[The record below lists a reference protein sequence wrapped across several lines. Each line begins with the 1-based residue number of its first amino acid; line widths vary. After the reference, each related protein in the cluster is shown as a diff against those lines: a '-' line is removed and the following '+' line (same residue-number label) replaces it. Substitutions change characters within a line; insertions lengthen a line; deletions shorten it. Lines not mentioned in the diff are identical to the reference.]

1 MKRTTKFLSVLLT
14 LLLTVTVIGC
24 IALAVGSGSTEA
36 GELRTAKAPEK
47 AGYFLYYDAS
57 ASSKYS
63 LKENSAFTDTLN
75 GMAEGD
81 VIKLLSDVTATT
93 ANNTLSTPAGAGIY
107 IDLNGYTLSLETT
120 SAETGSHY
128 LIKPAAGCKL
138 YVYSSDKINKAAVCT
153 YASSGTDVLFNV
165 WGSNTEVYMGTSDA
179 TPVLKYKDINNL
191 SSASK
196 SDTVCSEN
204 GVDVFTK
211 KLFSPAYSGSA
222 PVGSKFTV
230 CGGTYYATGTTAL
243 IDGGY
248 VETDISGATF
258 ISAGGSVFSLD
269 GISKSLA
276 VKDSLLYSEGTVIQN
291 LKASSGLNI
300 KFSDSYIYGS
310 TVLEV
315 KSGNAVTP
323 VFENCH
329 MPSESVYFS
338 DGVNAKV
345 KNNSIRSIMLATASG
360 VFNGGR
366 ISYWDVYDLEA
377 KTVSFTA
384 ASASSDRTV
393 NITWRSHDGE
403 FSETWFK
410 SAGVVPTNPSP
421 AKATDLYVYEYS
433 PKITTTENLGDSVT
447 YTLTP
452 RINFTVRANLSLQAE
467 FVYNLYIPTWVAD
480 SDSFRWARIDK
491 KVDGEFEV
499 ESVVDFSMCAIK
511 TIALSDTLSEEC
523 YVISKSIFAHDGD
536 TEYRLVLNVD
546 GFYERGEI
554 THVQKFSIP
563 DYVRRVN
570 AGSFDDAAKDMVT
583 AALTYIKAARNYES
597 GDVGDSLPY
606 PTADFDAIK
615 GAAYEHKNG
624 TGLSKD
630 VSDAFYA
637 MNMLLGDKVMFS
649 FLIEPEYLEAG
660 NTITFSYQV
669 YGRGTDKVVSKTENC
684 EKDGEYYR
692 VDIPVFAV
700 DLLKYVKIDLSKTGE
715 GVDGYY
721 GLANYVNDM
730 YDPDST
736 TTLNMLLDAIYAYG
750 DAAYKYATTPDD
762 GTPMI
767 KFAIGETTKLV
778 TAESYVIVAS
788 GEKELLAAEE
798 LQAAIYAK
806 TGELLSIV
814 SEKVSGKNS
823 FKINTIAE
831 SASELPDELYS
842 FKVTVSGYDLVFDCS
857 LKSYVGSA
865 MSAFIEKHIAPI
877 ERNKI
882 FAEGFIEQSYTDR
895 VYYSDF
901 GIEGVN
907 LDTLPTKYLDLSI
920 WHGDNLSAIR
930 STLTNNFFDIK
941 AAHDFINN
949 RQTATVLCADENAV
963 YYISETIS
971 GGNVEQIVIKTAVD
985 FGNAAF
991 IIDDSDIPAYT
1002 GVNDEKYSQ
1011 GRKHLFV
1018 IESPYAVTTITSGS
1032 YLKAIKDAGGI
1043 NTDTKK
1049 IDLGLGYPAM
1059 IIPKDNTPADHKIY
1073 RRRGSGQFRGEV
1085 YEELLIIDKDGNID
1099 SSTPV
1104 LFTYENLSSI
1114 RVYRTD
1120 IPEITVEGGVFYTV
1134 ESDINCAIWNGG
1146 NTVTKQSDQYIY
1158 RGIDVRRSNTIIK
1171 NVTHKV
1177 IGEFTPDEELPTNPG
1192 GPKLGAPYE
1201 GFFSTNNSTDVTF
1214 FGCTFE
1220 GRRNYRTYS
1229 IDSKGNVARG
1239 NASSYE
1245 IRVLESNNVTFDSC
1259 VQSNFWVDANTGFE
1273 ATEDTTEFTTSMQK
1287 GTYWGSGGSNDCKN
1301 LTYINS
1307 TISRFDA
1314 HRGLYNG
1321 KIINSTINGI
1331 ELTGFGEMLIQ
1342 DSTIYSYSKTSA
1354 LFALRND
1361 YGNHWDGTIKI
1372 KNLDFYPYETE
1383 EYNYE
1388 DGTATYENG
1397 YEVNLVGHAYT
1408 NWYYGYKSQFPNVII
1423 DGLEFYSRL
1432 SGRMITPDEMG
1443 PIKLVSDN
1451 ASFMKQPDLHLEET
1465 RGLGNSGADA
1475 ILSVVDNDGDGYI
1488 DGTEGLY
1495 NTIAHPSGKYYNNYY
1510 FDTDGDGQAD
1520 QGKYT
1525 VKDPDKG
1532 IPIADFKGTVN
1543 AGMRI
1548 YSNINLNP
1556 VSAPDKIVIKDR
1568 VGYDYASK
1576 YTEYFEKTTFLDD
1589 TLIYVEKQD
1598 ANGNF
1603 ISRDVIKGTYADD
1616 PDTVIPD
1623 IEAPDVD
1630 DPYVEVP
1637 DVDIPEVEH
1646 PSFEYPIPE
1655 EPDLDDP
1662 EDPNPEDPNPEDPN
1676 PEDPNPDDPNPDDPN
1691 PDGYEDPPADFANP
1705 DDSPIVDYQ

>member
-1 MKRTTKFLSVLLT
+1 MKRTAKLLSVLLT
-14 LLLTVTVIGC
+14 FLLAVTVIGC
-24 IALAVGSGSTEA
+24 IALAASSGSSVACEK
-36 GELRTAKAPEK
+36 RIAKAPEK
-47 AGYFLYYDAS
+47 EGYFLYYDYDAGAS
-57 ASSKYS
+57 DKYS
-63 LKENSAFTDTLN
+63 LKPNGEFASTVNSMTD
-75 GMAEGD
+75 GD
-81 VIKLLSDVTATT
+81 VIKLLSDVTSVTESDV
-93 ANNTLSTPAGAGIY
+93 LLTPPGRGIY
-107 IDLNGYTLSLETT
+107 IDLNGYTLSLGT
-120 SAETGSHY
+120 SSTSYDSHY
-128 LIKPAAGCKL
+128 LINPQAGCML
-138 YVYSSDKINKAAVCT
+138 YVYSSDKTGKAAICT
-153 YASSGTDVLFNV
+153 YSPSETEVLFNV
-165 WGSNTEVYMGTSDA
+165 SSNNIEIHMGSASA
-179 TPVLKYKDINNL
+179 IPVLSYESIDNL
-191 SSASK
+191 ETVSK
-196 SDTVCSEN
+196 SNAVCN
-204 GVDVFTK
+204 GNGIDVFTK
-211 KLFSPAYSGSA
+211 QLFSADCVAGAKFSVSG
-222 PVGSKFTV
+222 GN
-230 CGGTYYATGTTAL
+230 YYATGTAAFIRTAC
-243 IDGGY
+243 

-258 ISAGGSVFSLD
+258 ISENGSIFSLD
-269 GISKSLA
+269 GIGAGLTVS
-276 VKDSLLYSEGTVIQN
+276 DSLLYSCATV
-291 LKASSGLNI
+291 LEDVKATSDISI
-300 KFSDSYIYGS
+300 KFSDCYIYGS
-310 TVLEV
+310 AILTE
-315 KSGNAVTP
+315 KSDNTLHP

-329 MPSESVYFS
+329 MPSKSVYYN
-338 DGVNAKV
+338 DGVNAAV
-345 KNNSIRSIMLATASG
+345 KNNSVRSLILATASPVLTEG
-360 VFNGGR
+360 SVSSWNL
-366 ISYWDVYDLEA
+366 YDLDA
-377 KTVSFTA
+377 ITVNFTA
-384 ASASSDRTV
+384 ASASADRIV
-393 NITWRSHDGE
+393 NVTWKTHDGE
-403 FSETWFK
+403 FSENWFK
-410 SAGVVPTNPSP
+410 SAGVVPTNP
-421 AKATDLYVYEYS
+421 AAQKANALYVYEYS
-433 PKITTTENLGDSVT
+433 PKITTTEKLGDSIT

-491 KVDGEFEV
+491 KVDGDFEV
-499 ESVVDFSMCAIK
+499 ESVVDFSNCAIK
-511 TIALSDTLSEEC
+511 TIALSDTLTEKC
-523 YVISKSIFAHDGD
+523 YVISKSILANDGD
-536 TEYRLVLNVD
+536 NEYRLVLNLD
-546 GFYERGEI
+546 GYYDRGEI
-554 THVQKFSIP
+554 THVQNFSIP
-563 DYVRRVN
+563 DYVNRVN
-570 AGSFDDAAKDMVT
+570 KGKFDEAAKNMVN

-597 GDVGDSLPY
+597 GEIGDALPY
-606 PTADFDAIK
+606 PITDFSAIS
-615 GAAYEHKNG
+615 GIAYQNKNS
-624 TGLSKD
+624 SKPSAE
-630 VSDAFYA
+630 VSQAFES
-637 MNMLLGDKVMFS
+637 MNLLLGDKIMFS
-649 FLIEPEYLEAG
+649 FLIESDYLNAG
-660 NTITFSYQV
+660 NTITFGYQV
-669 YGRGTDKVVSKTENC
+669 YGRGTETVVSKTQNAVKE
-684 EKDGEYYR
+684 GEYYR
-692 VDIPVFAV
+692 VDIPVYAV
-700 DLLKYVKIDLSKTGE
+700 DLLKYVKIDLSSTGK
-715 GVDGYY
+715 GDDYRY
-721 GLANYVNDM
+721 GLLNYVNAI
-730 YDPDST
+730 YNPDNES
-736 TTLNMLLDAIYAYG
+736 TLNILLDAIYAYG

-767 KFAIGETTKLV
+767 KFAVGAGTRIM
-778 TAESYVIVAS
+778 TAETYAIIAS
-788 GEKELLAAEE
+788 GDAEIQAAEK

-806 TGELLSIV
+806 TGELLEIA

-823 FKINTIAE
+823 LKINPITK

-842 FKVTVSGYDLVFDCS
+842 FKATVSGYDLVFDCS
-857 LKSYVGSA
+857 LKSYLDSA
-865 MSAFIEKHIAPI
+865 MSAFIEKHITPI
-877 ERNKI
+877 ENNKL
-882 FAEGFIEQSYTDR
+882 FVEGFIEETYTDR

-901 GIEGVN
+901 GISGVN
-907 LDTLPTKYLDLSI
+907 LDTLSSKYLDLSI

-930 STLTNNFFDIK
+930 SSLSNNFFEIK
-941 AAHDFINN
+941 AAHDFINS
-949 RQTATVLCADENAV
+949 RETSYTLCADDGAV
-963 YYISETIS
+963 YYISETVS
-971 GGNVEQIVIKTAVD
+971 GGTVQQISIKTAVD

-991 IIDDSDIPAYT
+991 IIDDSDIPAFKT
-1002 GVNDEKYSQ
+1002 SANEGKYNQ
-1011 GRKHLFV
+1011 GLQHLFV

-1059 IIPKDNTPADHKIY
+1059 IIPKDNTPANHKIY
-1073 RRRGSGQFRGEV
+1073 RRKGSTQYKGEV

-1134 ESDINCAIWNGG
+1134 ESDINCAIWDGG
-1146 NTVTKQSDQYIY
+1146 ITVTKQNDSYIH
-1158 RGIDVRRSNTIIK
+1158 RGIDVRRSNTVIK
-1171 NVTHKV
+1171 NVVHKV

-1201 GFFSTNNSTDVTF
+1201 AFFSTNCSTDVTF
-1214 FGCTFE
+1214 LGCTLE
-1220 GRRNYRTYS
+1220 GRRNYRAYS
-1229 IDSKGNVARG
+1229 INDKGAVVRT

-1245 IRVLESNNVTFDSC
+1245 ARVLESNNVTFDSC
-1259 VQSNFWVDANTGFE
+1259 VQSNFWIDADTGFE
-1273 ATEDTTEFTTSMQK
+1273 ATESTTNFTTSMQL

-1321 KIINSTINGI
+1321 KIINSTVNGI

-1342 DSTIYSYSKTSA
+1342 DSTIYSHSATSA

-1361 YGNHWDGTIKI
+1361 YGNHWDGTVKI

-1383 EYNYE
+1383 EYNYA
-1388 DGTATYENG
+1388 DGTATYDNG
-1397 YEVNLVGHAYT
+1397 YEVYLVGHAYT
-1408 NWYYGYKSQFPNVII
+1408 NWYYCYKSQFPNVVI

-1465 RGLGNSGADA
+1465 RGLGNSYADA

-1520 QGKYT
+1520 QGTYT

-1532 IPIADFKGTVN
+1532 IPIADFKGIVN
-1543 AGMRI
+1543 EGMRI
-1548 YSNINLNP
+1548 YSNKNLNP
-1556 VSAPDKIVIKDR
+1556 VSAPDKIVIKDS

-1655 EPDLDDP
+1655 EP
-1662 EDPNPEDPNPEDPN
+1662 NPEE
-1676 PEDPNPDDPNPDDPN
+1676 PDDPNPDD
-1691 PDGYEDPPADFANP
+1691 YKDPPAEFTNP
-1705 DDSPIVDYQ
+1705 EDSPTVDYQ

>member
-1 MKRTTKFLSVLLT
+1 MKRTAKLLSVLLT
-14 LLLTVTVIGC
+14 FLLAVTVIGC
-24 IALAVGSGSTEA
+24 IALAASSGSSVA
-36 GELRTAKAPEK
+36 GEKRIAKAPEK
-47 AGYFLYYDAS
+47 EGYFLYYDYDAGAS
-57 ASSKYS
+57 DKYS
-63 LKENSAFTDTLN
+63 LKANGEFASTFNS
-75 GMAEGD
+75 MADGD
-81 VIKLLSDVTATT
+81 VIKLLSDVTAVTESDV
-93 ANNTLSTPAGAGIY
+93 LLTPPGRGIY

-120 SAETGSHY
+120 STSTGSHY
-128 LIKPAAGCKL
+128 LINPASGCKL
-138 YVYSSDKINKAAVCT
+138 YVYSSDKANKAAICT
-153 YASSGTDVLFNV
+153 YASSGTDVLFNISS
-165 WGSNTEVYMGTSDA
+165 SNVKVYMGSAEA
-179 TPVLKYKDINNL
+179 TPVLSYKNIDNL
-191 SSASK
+191 TTCSK
-196 SDTVCSEN
+196 SNTVCSGN
-204 GVDVFTK
+204 SIDVFTK
-211 KLFSPAYSGSA
+211 QLISSAYTGSA
-222 PVGSKFTV
+222 PVGSKFSV
-230 CGGTYYATGTTAL
+230 SGGVYYATGASPL
-243 IDGGY
+243 LNAGC
-248 VETDISGATF
+248 VETDVSGATL
-258 ISAGGSVFSLD
+258 ISVGGSIFSLD
-269 GISKSLA
+269 GINANLT
-276 VKDSLLYSEGTVIQN
+276 VKDSLLYSEATVIQN
-291 LKASSGLNI
+291 VNASSGVSI

-310 TVLEV
+310 SILTT
-315 KSGNAVTP
+315 KSGNASNP

-329 MPSESVYFS
+329 MPSKSVYYN
-338 DGVNAKV
+338 DGINAEV
-345 KNNSIRSIMLATASG
+345 KNNSIRSIMLANAAPIFTG
-360 VFNGGR
+360 NK
-366 ISYWDVYDLEA
+366 ISSWDIYDLEA
-377 KTVSFTA
+377 KTVSFTV
-384 ASASSDRTV
+384 ASASADRIV
-393 NITWRSHDGE
+393 NITWETHD
-403 FSETWFK
+403 SELSENWFK
-410 SAGVVPTNPSP
+410 SAGVVPVNPAP

-433 PKITTTENLGDSVT
+433 PKITTTEKLGDSIT

-467 FVYNLYIPTWVAD
+467 FVYNLYIPTWVVD

-491 KVDGEFEV
+491 KVNGEFEV
-499 ESVVDFSMCAIK
+499 ESVVDLSMCAIK
-511 TIALSDTLSEEC
+511 TIALSDTLTEKC
-523 YVISKSIFAHDGD
+523 YVISKSIFANDGD
-536 TEYRLVLNVD
+536 TEYRLVLNLD
-546 GFYERGEI
+546 GYYDRGEI
-554 THVQKFSIP
+554 THVQNFSIP
-563 DYVRRVN
+563 DYVERVN
-570 AGSFDDAAKDMVT
+570 KGKFDEAAKNMVN

-597 GDVGDSLPY
+597 GEIGDALPY
-606 PTADFDAIK
+606 PLTDFSAIS
-615 GAAYEHKNG
+615 GVAYQNKNS
-624 TGLSKD
+624 SKPSAD
-630 VSDAFYA
+630 VSAAFKSLSL
-637 MNMLLGDKVMFS
+637 LLGDKVMFS

-660 NTITFSYQV
+660 NTVTFSYQV
-669 YGRGTDKVVSKTENC
+669 YGRGTDMVVSKTQNSVKE
-684 EKDGEYYR
+684 GEYYR
-692 VDIPVFAV
+692 VDIPVYAV
-700 DLLKYVKIDLSKTGE
+700 DLLKYVKIDLSTTGGGE
-715 GVDGYY
+715 DYRY
-721 GLANYVNDM
+721 GLANYVSATYN
-730 YDPDST
+730 SSSNT
-736 TTLNMLLDAIYAYG
+736 ALNMLLDAIYAYG

-823 FKINTIAE
+823 FKINTITK

-857 LKSYVGSA
+857 LKSYIGSA

-930 STLTNNFFDIK
+930 STLTNHFFEIK
-941 AAHDFINN
+941 AAHDYVNN
-949 RQTATVLCADENAV
+949 AKTIYTLCADEGAV

-971 GGNVEQIVIKTAVD
+971 GSTVEQISIKTAVD

-1002 GVNDEKYSQ
+1002 GVNDAKYNQ
-1011 GRKHLFV
+1011 GRKHVFV

-1049 IDLGLGYPAM
+1049 INLGLGYPAM

-1073 RRRGSGQFRGEV
+1073 RRKGSGQFRGEV

-1134 ESDINCAIWNGG
+1134 ESDINCAIWDGG
-1146 NTVTKQSDQYIY
+1146 NTVTKQNDQYIL

-1201 GFFSTNNSTDVTF
+1201 GFFSTNCSTDVTF

-1229 IDSKGNVARG
+1229 IDSKGNVVRG

-1245 IRVLESNNVTFDSC
+1245 VRVLESNNVTFDSC

-1354 LFALRND
+1354 IFALRND
-1361 YGNHWDGTIKI
+1361 YGNHWDGTVKI
-1372 KNLDFYPYETE
+1372 KNLDYYPYETE

-1408 NWYYGYKSQFPNVII
+1408 NWYYGYKSQFPNVVI
-1423 DGLEFYSRL
+1423 DGLEFHSRL

-1443 PIKLVSDN
+1443 PIKLVSNN

-1475 ILSVVDNDGDGYI
+1475 VLSVVDNDGDGYI

-1532 IPIADFKGTVN
+1532 IPIADFKGIVN
-1543 AGMRI
+1543 EGMRI
-1548 YSNINLNP
+1548 YSNKNLNP
-1556 VSAPDKIVIKDR
+1556 VSAPDKIVIKDS
-1568 VGYDYASK
+1568 VGYDYESM
-1576 YTEYFEKTTFLDD
+1576 YSTYFKTTTFLND
-1589 TLIYVEKQD
+1589 TLIYVEKLD
-1598 ANGNF
+1598 KNGELIN
-1603 ISRDVIKGTYADD
+1603 RVVINGTYEYD

-1646 PSFEYPIPE
+1646 PSFEYPLPEEPNPE
-1655 EPDLDDP
+1655 EPD
-1662 EDPNPEDPNPEDPN
+1662 DPNL
-1676 PEDPNPDDPNPDDPN
+1676 
-1691 PDGYEDPPADFANP
+1691 DGYKDPPADFTNP
-1705 DDSPIVDYQ
+1705 DDSPLVDYQ